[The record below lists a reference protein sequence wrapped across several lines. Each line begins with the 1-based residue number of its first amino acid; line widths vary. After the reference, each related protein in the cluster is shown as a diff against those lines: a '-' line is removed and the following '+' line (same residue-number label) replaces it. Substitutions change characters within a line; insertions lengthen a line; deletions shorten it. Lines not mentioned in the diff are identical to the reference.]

1 MPIVPVSARTNPNLA
16 TFKILSEGT
25 EIPPE
30 IGVAM
35 IAVTQ
40 AVNKLP
46 AARIVLFDGDV
57 ASQDFEVSGG
67 DFFIPGKKITVK
79 AGYNNNEEVIFE
91 GIIIRHGIKAR
102 GGASKLI
109 LELRDPAVKMTI
121 GRKNKYFFDSK
132 DSEIIE
138 DLISEY
144 GLASEIEATT
154 TTHKEMVQ
162 FYCSDW
168 DFMLT
173 RAELNSKLILVEN
186 GKVKMK
192 SAEVSADA
200 KLKLEFGTNVV
211 EMEAEMDA
219 RTQYASSKSK
229 GWDMANQEL
238 LELESPDPGIDFQGD
253 LSGQELARVIGLEDF
268 TLLHGGA
275 FSGEELQ
282 NWADANML
290 KSRLSKIKA
299 QIKILG
305 ENTIKPGDMV
315 QLSGFGSRFNGKAF
329 VSSVYHEV
337 SPSQKWFTTLGL
349 GLDHRFISSVFD
361 DIIAV
366 PAAGLVPAMK
376 GLHIGKVTGLEDP
389 DGENRVKV
397 LLPMIDSSSEGTW
410 ARLATMDAGGEGVRG
425 AVFYPEIGDEV
436 IVGFINEDPRQPII
450 LGSLFSSANASPI
463 EVNDDNFIK
472 GYTSKTELKLH
483 FDDEKKSIRIE
494 TPGGRIV
501 EMSDED
507 GWISMEDES
516 GNKVILD
523 RDGITMESSAD
534 FKIKATGDVKI
545 EGMNVDIESSAQLTA
560 KGGAGA
566 EFSSSGQTIVKG
578 SLIQIN

>member
-79 AGYNNNEEVIFE
+79 AGYNNDEEVIFE
-91 GIIIRHGIKAR
+91 GIIIRHGIEAR

-109 LELRDPAVKMTI
+109 LELRDPAVKMTV

-138 DLISEY
+138 DLISGY
-144 GLASEIEATT
+144 GLGSEVEATT

-173 RAELNSKLILVEN
+173 RAELNSKLILIEN

-200 KLKLEFGTNVV
+200 KLELEFGTNVV
-211 EMEAEMDA
+211 EIEAEMDA

-253 LSGQELARVIGLEDF
+253 LSGQDLAEVIGLEDF

-290 KSRLSKIKA
+290 KSRLSKIKG
-299 QIKILG
+299 QIKIHG
-305 ENTIKPGDMV
+305 DNSIKPGDMV

-361 DIIAV
+361 DIVDV
-366 PAAGLVPAMK
+366 PASGLVPAMK

-410 ARLATMDAGGEGVRG
+410 ARLASLDAGGEGVRG

-463 EVNDDNFIK
+463 EVNDDNFKK

-483 FDDEKKSIRIE
+483 FDVETKSIRIE

-501 EMSDED
+501 EMNDED
-507 GWISMEDES
+507 GRISMEDES

-523 RDGITMESSAD
+523 SEGITMESSAD
-534 FKIKATGDVKI
+534 VKIKATGDVKI
-545 EGMNVDIESSAQLTA
+545 EGINIDIESSAQLTA

-578 SLIQIN
+578 SLVQIN

>member
-79 AGYNNNEEVIFE
+79 AGYNNDEEVIFE
-91 GIIIRHGIKAR
+91 GIIIRHGIEAR

-109 LELRDPAVKMTI
+109 LELRDPAVKMTV

-138 DLISEY
+138 DLISGY
-144 GLASEIEATT
+144 GLGSEVEATT

-200 KLKLEFGTNVV
+200 KLELEFGTNVV
-211 EMEAEMDA
+211 EIEAEMDA

-253 LSGQELARVIGLEDF
+253 LSGQELAEVIGLEDF
-268 TLLHGGA
+268 TLLHGGG

-290 KSRLSKIKA
+290 KSRLSKIKG
-299 QIKILG
+299 QIKIHG
-305 ENTIKPGDMV
+305 DNTIKPGDMV

-361 DIIAV
+361 DIVAV

-389 DGENRVKV
+389 DGENRVKI
-397 LLPMIDSSSEGTW
+397 LLPMIDASSEGTW
-410 ARLATMDAGGEGVRG
+410 ARLATLDAGGEGVRG

-450 LGSLFSSANASPI
+450 LGSLFSSAN
-463 EVNDDNFIK
+463 
-472 GYTSKTELKLH
+472 
-483 FDDEKKSIRIE
+483 
-494 TPGGRIV
+494 
-501 EMSDED
+501 
-507 GWISMEDES
+507 
-516 GNKVILD
+516 
-523 RDGITMESSAD
+523 
-534 FKIKATGDVKI
+534 
-545 EGMNVDIESSAQLTA
+545 
-560 KGGAGA
+560 
-566 EFSSSGQTIVKG
+566 
-578 SLIQIN
+578 